1 LSKQL
6 CDKGENIVISL
17 NREYKTVG
25 GDQVKIYAI
34 DGAGDY
40 SVQGAYFRESTG
52 EWIPETWTPD
62 GKTIKGIEYD
72 SRGERI
78 PFRETDLIEVLP
90 FITIKMGK
98 QYKTRNN
105 HIVRI
110 YKIDAGGEYPVHGAY
125 QYEKYEN
132 EWIFTV
138 WTIHGKHNTGEKS
151 PGHEMLDL
159 VEID

>member
-90 FITIKMGK
+90 FITIEMGK
-98 QYKTRNN
+98 KYETRNN
-105 HIVRI
+105 RPVRI
-110 YKIDAGGEYPVHGAY
+110 YKIDAGGDYPVHGAY
-125 QYEKYEN
+125 ELSN
-132 EWIFTV
+132 GWHLTV
-138 WTIHGKHNTGEKS
+138 WTIHGKFSHD
-151 PGHEMLDL
+151 HEEHSINFDFDL
-159 VEID
+159 IEID